1 MNRPQQP
8 WRRRG
13 GILATIG
20 ATVLLVTGCS
30 GDMESLNPV
39 TDKGEDINRLF
50 DLSFI
55 LSFIVM
61 GLVFAL
67 LVYSLLRFRGPG
79 EPSEREG
86 NTRLEIFWTSVPALL
101 LVVLFIFTLRTMI
114 DVDAGPEDDSD
125 VLNVNV
131 VGNQWWW
138 SFEYPDLG
146 ITTANELHLPVG
158 RPIELSLTGKDV
170 IHSFWV
176 PEIGWKFDTI
186 PGKTNTMRFT
196 INEAGTFDGACTE
209 FCGVQHAWM
218 RISVVAEDADTFA
231 TWSESR
237 AAPASEPSSQLAR
250 DGKATF
256 LSLSCA
262 TCHTIQGVNDSNE
275 VGPDLTHLGSRSTL
289 GAGVIEN
296 NEANLRAWI
305 LDPHAIKPGVLM
317 PAFTTLSDDEIDS
330 LVEYLKGL
338 K

>member
-1 MNRPQQP
+1 M
-8 WRRRG
+8 
-13 GILATIG
+13 
-20 ATVLLVTGCS
+20 
-30 GDMESLNPV
+30 NPV
-39 TDKGEDINRLF
+39 TDKGKDINWLF

-61 GLVFAL
+61 ALVFSL
-67 LVYSLLRFRGPG
+67 LVYALFRFRGAGDASP
-79 EPSEREG
+79 REG
-86 NTRLEIFWTSVPALL
+86 NFKLEIFWTSVPALI
-101 LVVLFIFTLRTMI
+101 LVTLFVFTIRTMI
-114 DVDAGPEDDSD
+114 EVDAEPDDGSD
-125 VLNVNV
+125 VVHVNV

-138 SFEYPDLG
+138 AFEYPELG

-158 RPIELSLTGKDV
+158 QPIELSLTGKDV

-176 PEIGWKFDTI
+176 PEIGWKFDAI

-196 INEAGTFDGACTE
+196 IDEAGTFHGACTE

-218 RISVVAEDADTFA
+218 RISVVAEDAETFA
-231 TWSESR
+231 AWSESR

-262 TCHTIQGVNDSNE
+262 TCHTIKGVNDSNE

-296 NEANLRAWI
+296 NDANLRAWI
-305 LDPHAIKPGVLM
+305 LDPNAIKPGVLM
-317 PAFTTLSDDEIDS
+317 PDFTTLTDDEIDA
-330 LVEYLKGL
+330 LVAYLRGL